1 LDGTGRWFAAELGW
15 RWVKSR
21 RTVEV
26 RDGPL
31 LLRLILQSSTWSRAG
46 VATWVSARVSVLDDD
61 LRAWRLARPDET
73 VFPASGVLPFAC
85 NTMLASVEEGL
96 GNLECS
102 GLPQSPPAPRAIG
115 KSGFASAFRERV
127 LPVLGLFRSSHLVAT
142 GLPDSWLTAVD
153 SGMIEHALSRDD
165 RESAALLVRRRME
178 RPLFLH
184 ETWSERIGW
193 FRDGWEGAPGSGQ
206 SPQYGPAALG
216 WLSRVHGLPG
226 PATFREPGPESTPP
240 SAP

>member
-1 LDGTGRWFAAELGW
+1 MLG
-15 RWVKSR
+15 
-21 RTVEV
+21 
-26 RDGPL
+26 G
-31 LLRLILQSSTWSRAG
+31 
-46 VATWVSARVSVLDDD
+46 
-61 LRAWRLARPDET
+61 
-73 VFPASGVLPFAC
+73 
-85 NTMLASVEEGL
+85 VEEEL

-115 KSGFASAFRERV
+115 TSGFASAFGERV
-127 LPVLGLFRSSHLVAT
+127 LPVLGLFRSSYLVAR

-178 RPLFLH
+178 RPLFLY

-206 SPQYGPAALG
+206 PPQYGPATMG
-216 WLSRVHGLPG
+216 WLSRVHGLAG
-226 PATFREPGPESTPP
+226 PATFREPGLESIG
-240 SAP
+240 S